1 MTPALRSMPTVSA
14 ADMQGQGGG
23 PYGSAFGYQTNP
35 DNGEGSSRRPPP
47 RQQAEPTYNHP
58 AMGGDGFDI
67 FEWHAAYLSCQRFF
81 LDHGQYEPG
90 SQAVTA
96 LLNILLP
103 HQLPKPIT
111 SWADPELTSPSA
123 RFASTYV
130 PPGATAPRPEPVPLP
145 GPPKMPN
152 FISLIPYVRR
162 FVITGFDND
171 AILHGFF
178 GDDYK
183 KAIMPL
189 RECERRNYLFVAKSG
204 GWEKAKAQYDMDPS
218 QSVPWMRAPKD
229 IQDLELENAEKTWNA
244 WHALEDWTA
253 SSRMPDGVGEDGPSG
268 RRHQGEGGG
277 GVFG

>member
-1 MTPALRSMPTVSA
+1 MPTVLS
-14 ADMQGQGGG
+14 ADMPGGG
-23 PYGSAFGYQTNP
+23 SFGSAFGYQTNS
-35 DNGEGSSRRPPP
+35 DNGVGSSSSSRRPPP
-47 RQQAEPTYNHP
+47 PRQPEPTFNP
-58 AMGGDGFDI
+58 STIGSEGFDI

-123 RFASTYV
+123 RFASAYV
-130 PPGATAPRPEPVPLP
+130 PPGTTPPRPEPVPLP

-152 FISLIPYVRR
+152 FVSLVPYVRR

-189 RECERRNYLFVAKSG
+189 RECERRNYLFVSKSG
-204 GWEKAKAQYDMDPS
+204 GWEKAKAQYDMDPM

-229 IQDLELENAEKTWNA
+229 IQGLELENAEKTWNA
-244 WHALEDWTA
+244 WHSLEEWTTN
-253 SSRMPDGVGEDGPSG
+253 SRLPDGLGEDGPSG
-268 RRHQGEGGG
+268 PRHEGGG
-277 GVFG
+277 RGRTFG